1 MFQTMEH
8 PGIVAL
14 VCVALLIGVRAT
26 VPNSQ
31 RTSLELRLLEI
42 WHSTMLAVLKQVRR
56 WLRR

>member
-26 VPNSQ
+26 VPYSQ

-42 WHSTMLAVLKQVRR
+42 WHSTTLALLKQVRR